1 MTRPANPKT
10 RKSAAKTP
18 ARSTSKLERT
28 PGHGAL
34 EQERMRSMLPRCRLV
49 LGPRGADLSPR
60 IIKMAA
66 HAYGNYDLAMIDL
79 VARVIALAL
88 PHSTPVDDDEAVDA
102 SPAGVSVPTPD
113 AASATQS
120 GPSAG
125 QEQEHPDEDNLF

>member
-1 MTRPANPKT
+1 MTASTNKS

-88 PHSTPVDDDEAVDA
+88 PHPAPVDDDKAEESSLV
-102 SPAGVSVPTPD
+102 GVSVSTPD

-125 QEQEHPDEDNLF
+125 QEQDNPDEDTLF

>member
-49 LGPRGADLSPR
+49 LGPRGADT
-60 IIKMAA
+60 IIDGTDFA
-66 HAYGNYDLAMIDL
+66 
-79 VARVIALAL
+79 VIAA
-88 PHSTPVDDDEAVDA
+88 DGRIA
-102 SPAGVSVPTPD
+102 SVTGFLDRIP
-113 AASATQS
+113 Q
-120 GPSAG
+120 
-125 QEQEHPDEDNLF
+125 Q